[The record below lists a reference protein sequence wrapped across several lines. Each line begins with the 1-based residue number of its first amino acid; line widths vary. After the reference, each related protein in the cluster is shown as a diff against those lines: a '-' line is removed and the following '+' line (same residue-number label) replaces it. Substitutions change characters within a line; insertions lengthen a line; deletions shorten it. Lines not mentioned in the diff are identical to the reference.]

1 MTSKKQKDRKKQKRK
16 NIAKIRVLARRK
28 ELRETLKKERQDQLR
43 FDTEYELKN
52 GKKQPFIK
60 NIDPERERIKNENIK
75 KKLEHNMKIVEALEQ
90 EYLAE
95 EQKRLDALESSKKEE
110 NFEKSEK
117 DVDSEK

>member
-52 GKKQPFIK
+52 GKKQPFVK
-60 NIDPERERIKNENIK
+60 NIDPEYERIKNENIK

-95 EQKRLDALESSKKEE
+95 EQKRLEALEKKENSE
-110 NFEKSEK
+110 KKSEN
-117 DVDSEK
+117 DVDLEK